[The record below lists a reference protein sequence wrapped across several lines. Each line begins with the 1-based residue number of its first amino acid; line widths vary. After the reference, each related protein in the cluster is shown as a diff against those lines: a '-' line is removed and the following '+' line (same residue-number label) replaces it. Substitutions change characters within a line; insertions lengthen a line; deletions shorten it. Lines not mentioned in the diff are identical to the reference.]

1 MRPIHEEQIPLAEPW
16 LDVDVARE
24 LRGISSLLDQHP
36 TILELVWQDL
46 VDASGAQQ
54 ARGARGMTAEQV
66 LRALILK
73 QMNSW
78 DYRELAFHLEDSRT
92 YRCFCRFRLFSKTP
106 SKSTLQ
112 AAIKSLRAETLESI
126 HRELIN
132 SAIVAKIEA
141 GETVRIDST
150 VVESNIHHP
159 TDSRLLLDCVRVLTR
174 LMKKVREIF
183 GKDAILFHDRTRRAK
198 KRNLG
203 ITNAR
208 RKKAREPLYRD
219 LIRVA
224 EETRLAAQTVLSV
237 EALKEPM
244 AKDVTRLRQ
253 DLARYVHL
261 AKQVI
266 DQTRRRVLKGE
277 SVPSSEKVVS
287 IFEDHTDVIVKDNRE
302 TLYGHKIYI
311 NGGSSSLI
319 LDCLITDGNPADS
332 SLTQEMIDRQRDILG
347 HVPEQAVFD
356 GSFASRANLEALKD
370 QGVEDVVFSKHRGL
384 EVSEMAKN
392 TWVYRRLRNF
402 RAGIEGNI
410 SFLKRIFGLSRCTW
424 RSLPSFKSY
433 VWGSV
438 ISFNLLVLARHLMA

>member
-1 MRPIHEEQIPLAEPW
+1 MRPILEEQTPLPEPW
-16 LDVDVARE
+16 LDVDVAQE
-24 LRGISSLLDQHP
+24 LRVISDLLDEHP
-36 TILELVWQDL
+36 TILEQVWQDL

-66 LRALILK
+66 LRALIVK

-92 YRCFCRFRLFSKTP
+92 YRRFCRFRLFSKTP

-126 HRELIN
+126 HRELIS
-132 SAIVAKIEA
+132 SAIVAQVEA

-159 TDSRLLLDCVRVLTR
+159 TDSRLLWDCVRVLTR
-174 LMKKVREIF
+174 LLNQARKIF
-183 GKDAILFHDRTRRAK
+183 GKEVIVFHDRTRRAK

-219 LIRVA
+219 LIRVT
-224 EETRLAAQTVLSV
+224 EETQQAAQTALNV
-237 EALKEPM
+237 EALREST
-244 AKDVTRLRQ
+244 AKDVVKLRQ
-253 DLARYVHL
+253 DLTRYAQL
-261 AKQVI
+261 TQQVI

-302 TLYGHKIYI
+302 TYYGHKIYI

-332 SLTQEMIDRQRDILG
+332 SLTQEMISRQTDILG
-347 HVPEQAVFD
+347 HVPDQAAFD
-356 GSFASRANLEALKD
+356 GSFASKVNLEALKD
-370 QGVEDVVFSKHRGL
+370 QGVEDVVFSKHRGID
-384 EVSEMAKN
+384 VSEMAKN

-433 VWGSV
+433 VWGSI

>member
-1 MRPIHEEQIPLAEPW
+1 MRLIQEEQTPLSEPW
-16 LDVDVARE
+16 LDVDVAQE
-24 LRGISSLLDQHP
+24 LRVISDLLDAHP
-36 TILELVWQDL
+36 TIPEQVWQDL
-46 VDASGAQQ
+46 VQASGARQS
-54 ARGARGMTAEQV
+54 RGARGMTAEQV

-92 YRCFCRFRLFSKTP
+92 YRRFCRLRLFSKAP

-126 HRELIN
+126 HRELIR
-132 SAIVAKIEA
+132 SPIVAEV
-141 GETVRIDST
+141 ETAKKVRIDST

-159 TDSRLLLDCVRVLTR
+159 TDSRLLWDCVRVLTR
-174 LMKKVREIF
+174 LLKQARKIF
-183 GKDAILFHDRTRRAK
+183 GKEVILFNDRTRRAK

-208 RKKAREPLYRD
+208 RKRARKPLYRD
-219 LIRVA
+219 LIRVT
-224 EETRLAAQTVLSV
+224 EETRQAAQMVLNV
-237 EALKEPM
+237 EELKESTV
-244 AKDVTRLRQ
+244 KDVVKLRQ
-253 DLARYVHL
+253 DLTRYVQL
-261 AKQVI
+261 TQRVI
-266 DQTRRRVLKGE
+266 DQTRRRILKGE
-277 SVPSSEKVVS
+277 SAPSSEKIVS
-287 IFEDHTDVIVKDNRE
+287 IFEDHTDIIVKDNRD
-302 TLYGHKIYI
+302 TLYGHKIYLT
-311 NGGSSSLI
+311 GGSSSLI

-332 SLTQEMIDRQRDILG
+332 SLTQEMIGRQRDILG
-347 HVPEQAVFD
+347 RVPEQAAFD
-356 GSFASRANLEALKD
+356 GSFASKVNLEALKA
-370 QGVEDVVFSKHRGL
+370 QGVEDVVFSKHRGI

-392 TWVYRRLRNF
+392 SWVYRQLRNF

-433 VWGSV
+433 VWGSI